1 MFGIDLA
8 ESIFT
13 NTVFA
18 TLAIVDNNNLI
29 SNMHFVGQEYI
40 TLKLSTPSLDSP
52 IIDKVF
58 SVVSVSGREDISV
71 GAQVYVLNCVSPE
84 LLRSNRTRV
93 TQSYTDIN
101 SNIIKDILKDPNLL
115 QSHKKFVVEKS
126 QGIRNCLLYTSP
138 SPRDLSTSRMPSS
151 A

>member
-1 MFGIDLA
+1 MSKLSQAGEFTVDKLEILTSTGISQLDFEKNVVALDLA
-8 ESIFT
+8 ESVFT

-29 SNMHFVGQEYI
+29 SNMHFVGQEYV
-40 TLKLSTPSLDSP
+40 TLKLSTHSLDSP

-58 SVVSVSGREDISV
+58 SVVSVTGREDISV

-93 TQSYTDIN
+93 TQS
-101 SNIIKDILKDPNLL
+101 
-115 QSHKKFVVEKS
+115 
-126 QGIRNCLLYTSP
+126 
-138 SPRDLSTSRMPSS
+138 
-151 A
+151 